1 MNYEE
6 FKNTIKS
13 QIKNYLPDSYNDADV
28 LINHVIK
35 NNSVHLD
42 GLLIRKHN
50 SSVSPTIYL
59 NHYYDQYENDS
70 SMEDIM
76 NEIAKRRIESA
87 DNSFTEIDELTCF
100 EKVKD
105 KISCKLINYCRN
117 IEYLSDKPYTPI
129 ADLAAVYYIGI
140 GFSDYG
146 YGSVIIN
153 NQILESYK
161 ISVEE
166 LHAIALQNMQKDKAR
181 LLPMTDIIKG
191 LLSDTSDISDFEQT
205 NVPMFVLTNE
215 EKINGASKLLDSITM
230 DEVAKRIGTNFYIL
244 PSSIHETILVTAT
257 DCSISELEKMVM
269 EVNET
274 EVAAEEILSDHV
286 YRYNY
291 DSHCLEIAA

>member
-6 FKNTIKS
+6 FKNTIES

-59 NHYYDQYENDS
+59 NHYYDQYENGR
-70 SMEDIM
+70 SMENIM
-76 NEIAKRRIESA
+76 EEIAKSRIET
-87 DNSFTEIDELTCF
+87 DENPFTEIDELTCL

-105 KISCKLINYCRN
+105 RISCKLINYCRN

-146 YGSVIIN
+146 YGSVVIN
-153 NQILESYK
+153 NQILKSYK

-181 LLPMTDIIKG
+181 LLPMTDILKG
-191 LLSDTSDISDFEQT
+191 LLSDTSDISDFEQP

-230 DEVAKRIGTNFYIL
+230 DEVAKRIGTDFYIL

>member
-6 FKNTIKS
+6 FKNTIES
-13 QIKNYLPDSYNDADV
+13 QIKNYLPDSFNDADV

-59 NHYYDQYENDS
+59 NHYYDQYENGR
-70 SMEDIM
+70 SMENIM
-76 NEIAKRRIESA
+76 DEIAKSRIET
-87 DNSFTEIDELTCF
+87 DENPFTEIDELTCL

-146 YGSVIIN
+146 YGSVVIN

-181 LLPMTDIIKG
+181 LLPMTDILKG

>member
-6 FKNTIKS
+6 FINTIES

-59 NHYYDQYENDS
+59 NNYYEQYENGR
-70 SMEDIM
+70 SMENIM
-76 NEIAKRRIESA
+76 EELSKRRIET
-87 DNSFTEIDELTCF
+87 DENPFTEIDELTCL

-105 KISCKLINYCRN
+105 KISCKLINYRRN

-129 ADLAAVYYIGI
+129 ADLAAIYYIEI

-146 YGSVIIN
+146 YGSVVIN
-153 NQILESYK
+153 NQILENYK

-181 LLPMTDIIKG
+181 LLPMTDILKG
-191 LLSDTSDISDFEQT
+191 LLSDTSDISDFEKP

>member
-59 NHYYDQYENDS
+59 NHYYDQYENDR